1 MLWSVVCTDY
11 KYGTAMQNPPKQPIG
26 TLTVLRIFTPF
37 ALGYFLSYLFRVV
50 NAVIAPDLVADLDL
64 DPSELGL
71 LTSTYFI
78 AFASSQLPLGLFLD
92 RFGPRIVE
100 AFLLIFAGAGAA
112 LFALS
117 HSLAGVIAGRA
128 LIGFGVSACL
138 MAAFK
143 SYVIWFPP
151 RILSR
156 VNGFQ
161 MAAGGLGAFAA
172 TIPVEWALGF
182 TDWRG
187 VFLGLALVSFTAAL
201 AVFFVVPQS
210 KSGHPA
216 EQISTQ
222 IKGIVQVFKSPAF
235 WRIAPLTT
243 LSQAGYI
250 SIQGL
255 WAGPWLRDVAGIPR
269 QGVAQ
274 VLSWSAMAMITGFI
288 ALGFLAEKLAA
299 KGIPVRTTAV
309 AGMTVFLC
317 IQALMAFNIALPAP
331 AVMVGFGFFGTSGIL
346 AYTALTLDFP
356 ISLSGRVTTGI
367 NMLVF
372 IAAFIVQWAIGA
384 VINLWEAG
392 ADGRYDPAGYR
403 TGFLAL
409 LGCQLICLAWFWMSP
424 FFHTNTNKKNR
435 GKSHG

>member
-1 MLWSVVCTDY
+1 
-11 KYGTAMQNPPKQPIG
+11 MQSPPLQPIG
-26 TLTVLRIFTPF
+26 TLTILRIFTPF

-50 NAVIAPDLVADLDL
+50 NAVIAPDLVADLAI

-78 AFASSQLPLGLFLD
+78 AFASSQLPLGLLLD

-100 AFLLIFAGAGAA
+100 AFLLIFAGAGAT

-151 RILSR
+151 HILSR
-156 VNGFQ
+156 VNGVQ
-161 MAAGGLGAFAA
+161 MAAGGLGALAA
-172 TIPVEWALGF
+172 TLPVEWALGF

-187 VFLGLALVSFTAAL
+187 VFLGLALSSFAAAL
-201 AVFFVVPQS
+201 AIFFVVPPS
-210 KSGHPA
+210 EPSHPP
-216 EQISTQ
+216 EQLGTQ
-222 IKGIVQVFKSPAF
+222 INGILQVFKSPVF

-255 WAGPWLRDVAGIPR
+255 WAGPWLRDASGLPR

-288 ALGFLAEKLAA
+288 VLGFLAEKLAA
-299 KGIPVRTTAV
+299 RGVPVRTTAV
-309 AGMTVFLC
+309 SGMTLFIC
-317 IQALMAFNIALPAP
+317 IQALMAFNVAFPAP
-331 AVMVGFGFFGTSGIL
+331 VIMLGFGFFGTSGIL

-367 NMLVF
+367 NMMVF
-372 IAAFIVQWAIGA
+372 IAAFIVQWAMGA
-384 VINLWEAG
+384 LCRAFPESQAAPQAQIFLSGSW
-392 ADGRYDPAGYR
+392 R
-403 TGFLAL
+403 T
-409 LGCQLICLAWFWMSP
+409 
-424 FFHTNTNKKNR
+424 
-435 GKSHG
+435 